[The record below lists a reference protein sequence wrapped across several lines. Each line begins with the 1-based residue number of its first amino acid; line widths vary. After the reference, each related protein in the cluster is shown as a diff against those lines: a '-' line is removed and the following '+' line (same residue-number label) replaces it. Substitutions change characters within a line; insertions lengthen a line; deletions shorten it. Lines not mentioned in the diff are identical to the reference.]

1 MSDLRIACELQGWI
15 LIEKDSSEKMHNV
28 TQWKSGK
35 QAKIYDGILT
45 LEEFNLR
52 FIFAN
57 SANTVKQIY
66 MSMTRSQKLILNVV
80 TYL

>member
-1 MSDLRIACELQGWI
+1 
-15 LIEKDSSEKMHNV
+15 MHNV